1 MTSPSLAA
9 SRNASSLE
17 SLLRPTLFVSELRSK
32 KKASVLDEIAAALAA
47 AGLTRSPEIVAEV
60 LREREGLGSTG
71 VGKGIAVPHARSTLI
86 AERAVLVA
94 RSAKGIDFDATD
106 GKPVHLLFAVVAPA
120 VEPDPIY
127 LKVLADVV
135 RAVRLSRTRQRLLEA
150 SNFDTV
156 REILIHAAAE

>member
-9 SRNASSLE
+9 SKNTSSLE
-17 SLLRPTLFVSELRSK
+17 SLLRPAHFVSELRSR
-32 KKASVLDEIAAALAA
+32 KKAQAIDELAAALAA
-47 AGLTRSPEIVAEV
+47 AGVTRSPEIVAEL
-60 LREREGLGSTG
+60 LREREALGSTG

-94 RSAKGIDFDATD
+94 RSKKGIEFEAVD
-106 GKPVHLLFAVVAPA
+106 GEPVHLLFLVVAPPM
-120 VEPDPIY
+120 ERDPIY

-135 RAVRLSRTRQRLLEA
+135 RAVRLSRTRQKLADAPDFE
-150 SNFDTV
+150 TV

>member
-1 MTSPSLAA
+1 MTSPSFAA
-9 SRNASSLE
+9 SRNTSSLE

-32 KKASVLDEIAAALAA
+32 KKAAVLEELAQGLV
-47 AGLTRSPEIVAEV
+47 AGGVTRSPERIAEL
-60 LREREGLGSTG
+60 LREREALGSTG

-94 RSAKGIDFDATD
+94 RSAKGIDFDAQD
-106 GKPVHLLFAVVAPA
+106 GGPVHLVFLVVAPPM
-120 VEPDPIY
+120 ERDPVY

-135 RAVRLSRTRQRLLEA
+135 RAVRLSRTRQRLLDAPDFE
-150 SNFDTV
+150 TV